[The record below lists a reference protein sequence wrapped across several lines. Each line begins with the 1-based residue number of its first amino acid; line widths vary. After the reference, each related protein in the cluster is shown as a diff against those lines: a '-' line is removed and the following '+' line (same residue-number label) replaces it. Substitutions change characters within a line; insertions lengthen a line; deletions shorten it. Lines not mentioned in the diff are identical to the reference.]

1 MVKISVF
8 SERLQWL
15 IDYKIMSQADFSRQ
29 IGFDDAMVS
38 RWISGKT
45 KTPIRKT
52 ILKIADFFSCDADW
66 LSTGE
71 GEPFPDPTH
80 RAVDKWLSTEERGPS
95 ELSEHEREIAME
107 RLVQVGKKRLG
118 ATDKQG
124 IQEQDFSI
132 EEMLSDTRTVLESD
146 TVYRQALASN
156 IRAFKQAVINEG
168 KMKNT
173 DEKIDQ
179 MMKQIEALTEIVLQG
194 QAGTSEKKRA
204 GNDH

>member
-1 MVKISVF
+1 MEKDANVEEILQRIKLSKGFKEWKEVAQYLEINEKTLSAWRSRNSQSAVVKILYKCKREF
-8 SERLQWL
+8 SENYLL
-15 IDYKIMSQADFSRQ
+15 
-29 IGFDDAMVS
+29 
-38 RWISGKT
+38 
-45 KTPIRKT
+45 
-52 ILKIADFFSCDADW
+52 
-66 LSTGE
+66 TGE

-132 EEMLSDTRTVLESD
+132 DEMLSDTRTVLESD